1 MAELPAETL
10 VNQLAWLLLGAA
22 LVGMLARRVRV
33 PYAVALVLC
42 GLAVRGLHL
51 GDVPL
56 LQPGVVLFVFLPPL
70 LFDAAFRFDVD
81 QLRAVARPILLL
93 AIPGTF
99 VTALVVGALVAA
111 PLGLPLGAALLFGS
125 IVAATDPVAVVAV
138 FQRLGVSRRLVAVAD
153 GESMVNDG
161 VAVTLYAAFL
171 GLASGTS
178 PDLLQTVGLFLWE
191 VGGGVAVGAGLGYV
205 LSRLGAL
212 IDDHLIEMTLSTAL
226 AYGSYLVADALHA
239 SGPLAVVIAG
249 LVHSSYGRRFGMTE
263 STVRLLDDL
272 WEYLG
277 FAANSLLFLGVG
289 LTVDVTVL
297 GGELGPIAVAVA
309 AVLVARVLVVAG
321 YAALVREPRH
331 TLAPPEQAVL
341 VWGGLRGALS
351 LALGLALPGAI
362 PGRDLLTVLTFGVVL
377 FTLVGQGLT
386 LPVVVRRL
394 GLSRSD

>member
-10 VNQLAWLLLGAA
+10 VNQLAWLLLGVA

-42 GLAVRGLHL
+42 GLAVRSLHL
-51 GDVPL
+51 VGVPQ
-56 LQPGVVLFVFLPPL
+56 LQPGLVLFVFLPPL
-70 LFDAAFRFDVD
+70 LFDAAFRFEAD

-138 FQRLGVSRRLVAVAD
+138 FQRLGVSRRLVAIAD

-171 GLASGTS
+171 GLASGAS
-178 PDLLQTVGLFLWE
+178 PGVLETVGLFLWE
-191 VGGGVAVGAGLGYV
+191 VSCGVAVGAGLGYV
-205 LSRLGAL
+205 LSRLGSL

-249 LVHSSYGRRFGMTE
+249 LVHSSYGRRFGMSE

-289 LTVDVTVL
+289 LTVDVTIL
-297 GGELGPIAVAVA
+297 GGELGPMAVAVA
-309 AVLVARVLVVAG
+309 AVVVARVLVVAG
-321 YAALVREPRH
+321 YAALVRDPRH
-331 TLAPPEQAVL
+331 TLAPPEQVVL

-351 LALGLALPGAI
+351 LALGLALPSAI
-362 PGRDLLTVLTFGVVL
+362 AERGLLTVLTFGVVL

>member
-1 MAELPAETL
+1 
-10 VNQLAWLLLGAA
+10 
-22 LVGMLARRVRV
+22 
-33 PYAVALVLC
+33 
-42 GLAVRGLHL
+42 
-51 GDVPL
+51 VPL

-99 VTALVVGALVAA
+99 VTALVVGVLVAA

-138 FQRLGVSRRLVAVAD
+138 FQRLGVSRRLAAIAD

-178 PDLLQTVGLFLWE
+178 PDVLQSIGLFLWE
-191 VGGGVAVGAGLGYV
+191 VGCGVVVGAGLGYV
-205 LSRLGAL
+205 LSRLGSL

-226 AYGSYLVADALHA
+226 AYGSYLVAEALHA

-249 LVHSSYGRRFGMTE
+249 LVHSSYGRRFGMSE

-289 LTVDVTVL
+289 LTVDVTTL

-309 AVLVARVLVVAG
+309 AVATAVEAAVAATVVVTAVAAAG
-321 YAALVREPRH
+321 IV
-331 TLAPPEQAVL
+331 
-341 VWGGLRGALS
+341 S
-351 LALGLALPGAI
+351 LAGNSYLK
-362 PGRDLLTVLTFGVVL
+362 
-377 FTLVGQGLT
+377 
-386 LPVVVRRL
+386 
-394 GLSRSD
+394 